1 MATQQLPLTAKLSQ
15 NQNRA
20 KSSARGMAAE
30 QNAEGA
36 TVLETQDEG
45 REAGYLI
52 YLYNIWDQEH
62 LLQQPPLFPGFFI
75 PACPKGKDYVYTV
88 LPPFVKETYN
98 KLGTTEYFYKNVDG
112 RKAAMSLV
120 NPNAYPGTEWKN
132 QIYNW
137 DSDETAIVGSAN
149 NLNLY
154 GVWWSLTRPDETE
167 KLKAEIK
174 IFRDRL
180 NKTMTG
186 LVKLAEMA
194 AAAGDLKSIS
204 PIMHDAMDYLGKQAH
219 WHMPTHHMI
228 NCPNCG
234 EPVQEGIAFHRN
246 AMGERCVIDIE
257 RYAAHIRKQRE
268 VEKMVAEEANKTPEN
283 EPEQEVETAAEV
295 EQEPVVAG
303 KNAPDDAPRR
313 MPKGRKQR

>member
-1 MATQQLPLTAKLSQ
+1 MS
-15 NQNRA
+15 
-20 KSSARGMAAE
+20 AE
-30 QNAEGA
+30 QNLEGT

-52 YLYNIWDQEH
+52 YLYNIFDKEH
-62 LLQQPPLFPGFFI
+62 LIQQPPLFPGFFI
-75 PACPKGKDYVYTV
+75 PGCPKGKDFVYTL
-88 LPPFVKETYN
+88 LPPFVKEAYN
-98 KLGTTEYFYKNVDG
+98 KVGTTEYFYKKVDG

-120 NPNAYPGTEWKN
+120 NPNAFPGTEWKN
-132 QIYNW
+132 QVYNW

-167 KLKAEIK
+167 KLKGEIK

-180 NKTMTG
+180 NKTMTS
-186 LVKLAEMA
+186 LIKMAEA
-194 AAAGDLKSIS
+194 AAASGDLKSIT

-234 EPVQEGIAFHRN
+234 EPVQEGIAYHRN
-246 AMGERCVIDIE
+246 SMGERCVIDIE
-257 RYAAHIRKQRE
+257 RYKAHLIRQRE
-268 VEKMVAEEANKTPEN
+268 VEKLVAESPAQ
-283 EPEQEVETAAEV
+283 EPEPEPPAEL
-295 EQEPVVAG
+295 EPVEVGAAKG
-303 KNAPDDAPRR
+303 KDAPDNAPRR
-313 MPKGRKQR
+313 MPKPKRR